1 MTDLLIT
8 PDFTEEMDMS
18 PAQPGS
24 YNARLIGV
32 EKRVGKTSGNPY
44 LNWKAEIVGAKDPK
58 QNGKQVFFMTMFTGK
73 AAGQIKELWRAA
85 TGETP
90 AAGQAWDPTT
100 LFGREISLL
109 VEKRMAQDG
118 TVSKYPDVTVL
129 GPKNPTLTGTEATP
143 F

>member
-8 PDFTEEMDMS
+8 PDFTEETDMTPV
-18 PAQPGS
+18 PAGK

-32 EKRVGKTSGNPY
+32 ERRVGKTSGNPY
-44 LNWKAEIVGAKDPK
+44 LNWQAELIGAKDPK
-58 QNGKQVFFMTMFTGK
+58 QNGKRVFLMTMFTGK
-73 AAGQIKELWRAA
+73 AAGQIKELWKAA

-100 LFGREISLL
+100 LYGREISVL
-109 VEKRMAQDG
+109 VEKKLDQHG
-118 TVSKYPDVTVL
+118 VESKYPDVSVL
-129 GPKNPTLTGTEATP
+129 GPKNPTLVAP